1 MEHLPA
7 CEYDLDTLVL
17 LIVPLSS
24 LRIAFSV
31 FIRHLLST
39 SYRSLSG
46 DSLVRIR
53 YGICISTLNVPILFF
68 LPCQKTSDVL
78 SQCLRKTFYY
88 FSSVGF
94 SFAKAF
100 LPRQMKCTPKVRQCD
115 KLFNGR
121 GAFLCSEGSHM
132 LESSNKRSLNGCL
145 MKDFSPNRTRIWS

>member
-1 MEHLPA
+1 MPA
-7 CEYDLDTLVL
+7 YEYDLDTLVL

-53 YGICISTLNVPILFF
+53 YGFRISTLNVPILFF

-88 FSSVGF
+88 FSSVAF

-100 LPRQMKCTPKVRQCD
+100 LPRQMKCPQ
-115 KLFNGR
+115 KLDSVIN
-121 GAFLCSEGSHM
+121 
-132 LESSNKRSLNGCL
+132 CL
-145 MKDFSPNRTRIWS
+145 MEGGHFYVQREAICWRVQTKGH